1 MPEIVPASVLNE
13 RTRLVLV
20 NAVYFK
26 GDWKHKFDARATIE
40 DDFHVSKDKT
50 ARVLM
55 MYLKEDFYYAVNN
68 DIKCQV
74 TIIFCQCL
82 DQSYNNSVTWN

>member
-1 MPEIVPASVLNE
+1 MPEIVPASVLDE
-13 RTRLVLV
+13 LTRLVLV

-26 GDWKHKFDARATIE
+26 GDWKNTFDAHRTCGY
-40 DDFHVSKDKT
+40 DFHVSKAKT
-50 ARVLM
+50 VRVQM
-55 MYLKEDFYYAVNN
+55 MNLREDFYYAVNN
-68 DIKCQV
+68 DIKCRV

>member
-13 RTRLVLV
+13 DTRLVLV

-26 GDWKHKFDARATIE
+26 GDWQDKFDASDTSE
-40 DDFHVSKDKT
+40 DDFYVSEAKT

-82 DQSYNNSVTWN
+82 DQSYDNSVTWN